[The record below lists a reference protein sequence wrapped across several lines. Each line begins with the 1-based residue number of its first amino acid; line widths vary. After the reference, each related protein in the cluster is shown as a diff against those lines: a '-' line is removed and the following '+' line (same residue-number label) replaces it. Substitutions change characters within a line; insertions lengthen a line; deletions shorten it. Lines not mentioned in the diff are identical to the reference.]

1 MNPSSPYRRAAAVH
15 AQLQAVRSRL
25 ADLMDIDAQRIVFN
39 SGASEGNHAVFA
51 HLAATLPTGCRVGVS
66 PTEHASLLAAA
77 EYFFPGRV
85 VLLALD
91 RAGRVD
97 RCALR
102 QQLIAGELSAVSVMA
117 ANNETGIVNPWQ
129 QITKDCKEL
138 GYQYHCDAAQWVG
151 KMPLA
156 GLGDCDFVTVSA
168 HKFGGPKG
176 SGFLIL
182 PSKGSFHASIRG
194 GQQEGGRRAGTED
207 VAAVSAMVAALEH
220 ADAERATAALVEA
233 PLS

>member
-1 MNPSSPYRRAAAVH
+1 
-15 AQLQAVRSRL
+15 
-25 ADLMDIDAQRIVFN
+25 MDIDAQRIVFN
-39 SGASEGNHAVFA
+39 SGASEGYHEVFA
-51 HLAATLPTGCRVGVS
+51 HLAANLPTGCRVGVS

-91 RAGRVD
+91 SAGRVD

-117 ANNETGIVNPWQ
+117 ANNETISSILGSRLQKTVKNWAISIIVMPR
-129 QITKDCKEL
+129 
-138 GYQYHCDAAQWVG
+138 QWVG

-168 HKFGGPKG
+168 HKFGGPG

-182 PSKGSFHASIRG
+182 PRKKPCFYTR
-194 GQQEGGRRAGTED
+194 GQQEWTTCR
-207 VAAVSAMVAALEH
+207 H
-220 ADAERATAALVEA
+220 
-233 PLS
+233 